1 MNYFYAALAAGII
14 LFTSLLYG
22 LAYKQGYRSAQS
34 EYESKLQASNIE
46 TITQIKNMI
55 LSQKERE
62 HSLVSEYLIQI
73 ETLKEE
79 HENEIKTLTA
89 DKLSNTV
96 KCVSDSNKA
105 NTGVPSK
112 TPIRSDLICYSEA
125 ELLKKIK
132 RSLDIA
138 EECDKLA
145 YRYNTLLSVCKGE
158 SPSGKGNGF

>member
-1 MNYFYAALAAGII
+1 MHLTS
-14 LFTSLLYG
+14 TSLIQLKG
-22 LAYKQGYRSAQS
+22 LSINELLLCCYCYRHNLI
-34 EYESKLQASNIE
+34 YW
-46 TITQIKNMI
+46 
-55 LSQKERE
+55 
-62 HSLVSEYLIQI
+62 YLTQI

-96 KCVSDSNKA
+96 KCVSDTHKA

-112 TPIRSDLICYSEA
+112 APVRSDLICYSEA

-132 RSLDIA
+132 RSLDIT

-158 SPSGKGNGF
+158 